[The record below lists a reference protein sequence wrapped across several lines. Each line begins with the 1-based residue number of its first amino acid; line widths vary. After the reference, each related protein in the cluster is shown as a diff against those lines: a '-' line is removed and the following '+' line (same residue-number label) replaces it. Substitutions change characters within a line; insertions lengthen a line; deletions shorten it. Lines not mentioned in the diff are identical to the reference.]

1 MKKLLTLSLA
11 AVAAFALQAD
21 SMFRSD
27 LNCVKDQFILI
38 LDAVDVRTEFRFR
51 RLDGEQS
58 CRRKSECHKMFHCF
72 MPFVLF
78 LFSYYFLFHYI
89 IIQNA

>member
-27 LNCVKDQFILI
+27 INCIKTQNELTVKSDNMKTGRQ
-38 LDAVDVRTEFRFR
+38 
-51 RLDGEQS
+51 GW
-58 CRRKSECHKMFHCF
+58 HKNKEEHK
-72 MPFVLF
+72 
-78 LFSYYFLFHYI
+78 
-89 IIQNA
+89 